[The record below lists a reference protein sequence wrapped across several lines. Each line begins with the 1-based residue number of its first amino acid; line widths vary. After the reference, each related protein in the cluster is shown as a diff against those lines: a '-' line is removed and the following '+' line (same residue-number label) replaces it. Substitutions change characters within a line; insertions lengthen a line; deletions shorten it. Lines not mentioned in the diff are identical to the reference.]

1 MESIFGH
8 RNHGNRKPAGRKISE
23 KIDNG
28 RKTRYFALPD
38 KFDIHEYS
46 IIERFVYDM
55 PSGRLQDEF
64 ERAIDGRGAY
74 RRFKSTLRY
83 YGMEQQWYDFLYE
96 AHREIAIGWC
106 DDNGFEYYEEND
118 K

>member
-1 MESIFGH
+1 M
-8 RNHGNRKPAGRKISE
+8 NT
-23 KIDNG
+23 G

-64 ERAIDGRGAY
+64 ERAI
-74 RRFKSTLRY
+74 STLRY
-83 YGMEQQWYDFLYE
+83 YGMEQQWYDYLYE